1 MSAYIVDDFH
11 INGLVT
17 WAAMHHGN
25 DRISYF
31 WEGRWRYIQD
41 DEQRVASVLYAQNV
55 RSVNCRYN
63 ESESAHGFKFED
75 VLGSVMDHLPIEIVK
90 ACHCYGYQACETDD
104 WPQTEAFAIVKGVED
119 AAIRMISGYEDAQW
133 GLREP
138 ADAPQVVSLFKLS
151 KDIKA
156 KRGQA

>member
-17 WAAMHHGN
+17 WAAMHNGN
-25 DRISYF
+25 DRVSYY

-55 RSVNCRYN
+55 RSVNHRY
-63 ESESAHGFKFED
+63 SESAPAHGFKFED
-75 VLGSVMDHLPIEIVK
+75 VLGSIMHHTPIEIVK

-104 WPQTEAFAIVKGVED
+104 WPQTEAYAAVKAIED
-119 AAIRMISGYEDAQW
+119 AAIRMIAGYDDATW
-133 GLREP
+133 GLRKPEN
-138 ADAPQVVSLFKLS
+138 APQVVSLFKLARET
-151 KDIKA
+151 KA
-156 KRGQA
+156 KRSGT

>member
-1 MSAYIVDDFH
+1 MSAYVVTDFH

-17 WAAMHHGN
+17 WAAMHNGN
-25 DRISYF
+25 DKVSYY
-31 WEGRWRYIQD
+31 WEGRRRYIQD

-55 RSVNCRYN
+55 RSVNSRY
-63 ESESAHGFKFED
+63 SEAEPAHGFKFKD
-75 VLGSVMDHLPIEIVK
+75 VLGSIMHHTQVEIIK
-90 ACHCYGYQACETDD
+90 ACHCYDYQSCQNDD
-104 WPQTEAFAIVKGVED
+104 WPQTEAHAIVKAIED
-119 AAIRMISGYEDAQW
+119 AAIRRLSGYEDAAW

-138 ADAPQVVSLFKLS
+138 EDAPQVISLFKLS